1 MPVHFLRNL
10 WRALCL
16 VLCLA
21 WLPAAW
27 AGQVKYPGM
36 YVFGDSL
43 SDTGNDYIVSGSMGM
58 TPAIPPSATPYATY
72 WQGRFSNG
80 PVAAE
85 YLWRLIARKHNA
97 ELSPSVTDPTLST
110 KAALSFA
117 FGGSA
122 SGVATPTPLGF
133 TVPGLLGQVG
143 QFTTALSGRKA
154 PGNALYMVW
163 SGANDYLQDITDSPY
178 TVVANVTA
186 AIRGLHQAGA
196 RDFIVPNLADMGITP
211 FALAQN
217 RGPQFTAL
225 SKQHNALLKTALAN
239 LERELRGVRIV
250 TVDVYKLGATLL
262 STGLINDDL
271 PAAEFLAPGKGAATC
286 LFTNPA
292 TCVDVAQPAFMPP
305 FLFWD
310 AMHPTTQVHGVIG
323 TAMFAALLTQR

>member
-1 MPVHFLRNL
+1 MLVNHLRAL
-10 WRALCL
+10 WRTLCL
-16 VLCLA
+16 VLCVAL
-21 WLPAAW
+21 LPTAW
-27 AGQVKYPGM
+27 AGQVKYPAL

-43 SDTGNDYIVSGSMGM
+43 SDTGNDFLVTSGMNLV
-58 TPAIPPSATPYATY
+58 PAIPPSNTPYATY

-85 YLWRLIARKHNA
+85 YLWRLIGRKNNA
-97 ELSPSVTDPTLST
+97 ELAPSVTDPMLNT
-110 KAALSFA
+110 KPALSFA

-122 SGVATPTPLGF
+122 SGVSTPTPMGF

-143 QFTTALSGRKA
+143 QFTTALKGRKA
-154 PGNALYMVW
+154 SHKALYLVW
-163 SGANDYLQDITDSPY
+163 SGSNDYLQNLTDSPY

-196 RDFIVPNLADMGITP
+196 RDFLVPNLADLGLTP
-211 FALAQN
+211 FAKAQN
-217 RGPQFTAL
+217 LGPQFTQI
-225 SKQHNALLKTALAN
+225 SRQHNALLKSALNA

-250 TVDVYKLGATLL
+250 TVDVYKLGETLL
-262 STGLINDDL
+262 STGLIVDDV
-271 PAAEFLAPGKGAATC
+271 PAVEFLAPGQGAATC

>member
-1 MPVHFLRNL
+1 MFSNRLRTL
-10 WRALCL
+10 WRL
-16 VLCLA
+16 LCLA
-21 WLPAAW
+21 LCMVLLPAAW
-27 AGQVKYPGM
+27 AGKVSYPGF

-85 YLWRLIARKHNA
+85 YLWRLMARKNNA

-110 KAALSFA
+110 KPALSFA

-122 SGVATPTPLGF
+122 SGVSTPTPMGF

-143 QFTTALSGRKA
+143 QFTTALNGRKA
-154 PGNALYMVW
+154 PATALYMVW
-163 SGANDYLQDITDSPY
+163 SGANDYLQMLTSDPY
-178 TVVANVTA
+178 TVVANVTT
-186 AIRGLHQAGA
+186 AIRGLYVAGA

-211 FALAQN
+211 FAVAQN
-217 RGPQFTAL
+217 AGPQFTAL
-225 SKQHNALLKTALAN
+225 SQQHNALLKTALGN
-239 LERELRGVRIV
+239 LGRELRGARIV
-250 TVDVYKLGATLL
+250 TVDVYKLGATML
-262 STGLINDDL
+262 STGLIIDDV

-292 TCVDVAQPAFMPP
+292 TCVDVTQPAFMPP